1 MKRRG
6 KSAGLPASK
15 DAGSQDLGDPGS
27 GDGRRNESG
36 DVEKEKEK
44 EQQQQQQQ
52 QQQQLELKD
61 DSKTAVAV
69 ASAVNDD
76 EYEDVY
82 VVTSIP
88 NFEEQSILL
97 NAKSVELEDMLGKH
111 PTVIVDNTF
120 HFAGTYEMVLG
131 TKLLF
136 SDKDSEYIGSASKR
150 LKLELVKLETH
161 DKKTA

>member
-44 EQQQQQQQ
+44 EQQQQ
-52 QQQQLELKD
+52 LEPKD

>member
-6 KSAGLPASK
+6 KSAGLPTSK
-15 DAGSQDLGDPGS
+15 DAGSQDLGHPGS

-44 EQQQQQQQ
+44 E

>member
-15 DAGSQDLGDPGS
+15 DAGSQDLGHPGS

-44 EQQQQQQQ
+44 EQQQQ
-52 QQQQLELKD
+52 LEPKD

>member
-6 KSAGLPASK
+6 KSAGLPTSK
-15 DAGSQDLGDPGS
+15 DAGSQDLGHPGS

-44 EQQQQQQQ
+44 EQQQQ
-52 QQQQLELKD
+52 LEPKD